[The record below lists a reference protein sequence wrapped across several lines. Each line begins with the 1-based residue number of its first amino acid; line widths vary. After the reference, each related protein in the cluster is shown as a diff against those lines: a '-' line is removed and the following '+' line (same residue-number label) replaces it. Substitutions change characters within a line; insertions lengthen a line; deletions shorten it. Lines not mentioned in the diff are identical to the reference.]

1 MRNKIK
7 TNLNRTKGKDTEQIR
22 NKQNQTEQNNITK
35 LSETNPRN
43 VRKQKQTKLK
53 INQEKGTLN
62 SC

>member
-22 NKQNQTEQNNITK
+22 NKQNQTQQNNITK

-53 INQEKGTLN
+53 INQEKGALN

>member
-7 TNLNRTKGKDTEQIR
+7 TNLNRTKDKDTEQIR

-53 INQEKGTLN
+53 INQEKGALN

>member
-53 INQEKGTLN
+53 INQEKGALN